1 MIPKNNLSLLS
12 LQRGFRG
19 RRLRLPSPVLFVHK
33 LAFCDLASYGR
44 NRCRVCHGADEPG
57 ASSIDAV
64 SPMVL
69 PGFHAHIFP
78 FASAIV
84 WGKLSG
90 YRFNDISHFD
100 DNVATHASERDE
112 RINSVFFV
120 YVIFTLAVILTNFS
134 IGNEG
139 IRNAKIWNGPS
150 SMGQTSE
157 PYDVSVC
164 RWRWCGMGMVRRTTV
179 FE

>member
-1 MIPKNNLSLLS
+1 M
-12 LQRGFRG
+12 
-19 RRLRLPSPVLFVHK
+19 
-33 LAFCDLASYGR
+33 A
-44 NRCRVCHGADEPG
+44 
-57 ASSIDAV
+57 
-64 SPMVL
+64 L
-69 PGFHAHIFP
+69 PGFHAHIFT

-134 IGNEG
+134 IGNE
-139 IRNAKIWNGPS
+139 
-150 SMGQTSE
+150 
-157 PYDVSVC
+157 
-164 RWRWCGMGMVRRTTV
+164 
-179 FE
+179 